1 MFSKANLISTIV
13 TAIWGMAGG
22 FLLWG
27 IIADPIL
34 ADRVTT
40 SGIIKAEPDM
50 AFLALGCLIQAFAF
64 SSIYRK
70 FGMDN
75 YGASS
80 GLNMGV
86 LVGIMIGL
94 GDKLIVFA
102 TANIMDLQGTLIN
115 FAIYL
120 VFFGVTG
127 LLAGLIYQKVS

>member
-13 TAIWGMAGG
+13 TAVWGLGGG
-22 FLLWG
+22 FLLWV
-27 IIADPIL
+27 IIAGPIL
-34 ADRVTT
+34 SDHVVTP
-40 SGIIKAEPDM
+40 GVMKVEADM
-50 AFLALGCLIQAFAF
+50 AFLALGCLIQAFGF

-75 YGASS
+75 YGVSS
-80 GLNMGV
+80 GLNMGL

-94 GDKLIVFA
+94 GEKLIDFA
-102 TANIMDLQGTLIN
+102 TANLMDMQGTLIN
-115 FAIYL
+115 FVIYI